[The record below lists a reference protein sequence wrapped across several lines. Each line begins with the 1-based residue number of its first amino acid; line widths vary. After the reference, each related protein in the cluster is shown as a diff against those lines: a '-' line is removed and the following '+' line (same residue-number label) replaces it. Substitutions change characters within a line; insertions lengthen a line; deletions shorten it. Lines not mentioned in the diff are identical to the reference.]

1 MRISACPTFSIMI
14 IADTNSFASR
24 LSRDLSSTQS
34 EREKHT
40 RELSSGLKI
49 NGSVDDVGAI
59 STQAVHRSELNRLHR
74 VGETLQNGLSYTNSQ
89 QAALSI
95 VQKIYGRMSTLA
107 TMAMDITKNDQD
119 RLKYDNEFQE
129 LREQVLEI
137 DLERFNDQDLFRN
150 TRYKVVDLGGTTWT
164 DARQHAASTD
174 ASDPNYHHYMAT
186 ITSSDE
192 QDEIKRQLEG
202 AIVGQQLWLGGS
214 DASVEGEWRWV
225 EGPEGEEDNGQGK
238 LFWRGTGLDTGGQL
252 VNGMYE
258 NWNKPGNRADEPNQM
273 GNEDA
278 LQIIASSEALWN
290 DLPMTNTGP
299 IGYLR
304 ESDPS
309 DLNMQRDP
317 HGDSFELQRIN
328 FKRFLPS
335 TNIDLKSIANAQDAL
350 SRVMDAEDGV
360 SDKLALVGSN
370 ASRIASEFEA
380 IQSQVVEKEKT
391 LSRIEDLDVA
401 AAATSL
407 ARAEIRM
414 QATTF
419 VFTQANKLFNQRN
432 YVEELL
438 N

>member
-1 MRISACPTFSIMI
+1 MI

-59 STQAVHRSELNRLHR
+59 STQAVHRSELNRLRR

-150 TRYKVVDLGGTTWT
+150 TKYEVINTGSINWIN
-164 DARQHAASTD
+164 ARAHVAA
-174 ASDPNYHHYMAT
+174 ANLNDPNYDHYLAT
-186 ITSSDE
+186 ITSSEE
-192 QDEIKRQLEG
+192 QDEINRQLKDSVAG
-202 AIVGQQLWLGGS
+202 TQMWLGGS
-214 DASVEGEWRWV
+214 DSEFNGETPGSNEGNWRWV
-225 EGPEGEEDNGQGK
+225 EGPEGLEDGGKGK
-238 LFWRGTGLDTGGQL
+238 LFWQGKGEDTGGTL
-252 VNGMYE
+252 VPGMYE
-258 NWNKPGNRADEPNQM
+258 NWNRRPGANNDEPNQFF
-273 GNEDA
+273 GVNEDG
-278 LQIIASSEALWN
+278 LQITTQEKWN
-290 DLPMTNTGP
+290 DLHLFNNGP
-299 IGYLR
+299 TAYLR

-350 SRVMDAEDGV
+350 SRVMAAEDDV